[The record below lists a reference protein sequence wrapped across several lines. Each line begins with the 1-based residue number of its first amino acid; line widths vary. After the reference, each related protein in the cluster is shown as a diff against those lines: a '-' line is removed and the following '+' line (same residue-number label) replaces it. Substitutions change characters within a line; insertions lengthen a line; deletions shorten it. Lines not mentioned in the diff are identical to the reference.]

1 MVGVCYSSNTT
12 KKNILQEQL
21 RELATLAKCRECI
34 QTKPTNLTQIRAG
47 LLKTYAGSIKT
58 GGCLLEHYDCALR
71 CSNRA
76 STTTRR
82 DTPTECIEMT
92 SWLHDIVDH
101 LWIYSSNSL
110 GRLQDTCIIT
120 LGRCIFSRIIVI
132 VTDLFNVLKHT
143 SWLNKQM
150 VHFRIIYV
158 LHILKLWLMIQ
169 WCVHTF
175 KAAAGKGWTL
185 VARSRLGTSWQLNGW
200 KGKMEAD
207 VAVKN
212 IHLWW
217 VRRWKSYILSWKL
230 EHVFSLCF
238 VFPWVIN
245 FMSNTTHM
253 S

>member
-1 MVGVCYSSNTT
+1 MTPNRSSRETGERPKMVGVCYSSNTT

-110 GRLQDTCIIT
+110 GRLQDIA
-120 LGRCIFSRIIVI
+120 LHALLRSGDAFSAELLSLSL
-132 VTDLFNVLKHT
+132 TYLMC
-143 SWLNKQM
+143 LNTP
-150 VHFRIIYV
+150 HD
-158 LHILKLWLMIQ
+158 W
-169 WCVHTF
+169 
-175 KAAAGKGWTL
+175 
-185 VARSRLGTSWQLNGW
+185 
-200 KGKMEAD
+200 
-207 VAVKN
+207 
-212 IHLWW
+212 
-217 VRRWKSYILSWKL
+217 
-230 EHVFSLCF
+230 
-238 VFPWVIN
+238 IN
-245 FMSNTTHM
+245 KWSI
-253 S
+253 SE